1 MNISKA
7 NLLVRNKCLHAS
19 FAATPTQAPLVV
31 FLQPYHVHFSTRLF
45 QARINADIKKCTPL
59 KQNQHFQK
67 ARSPRIPP
75 KIGPES
81 TTESTTETTPESIPW
96 SQEHP
101 SPAFH
106 PPGDHDLNAGTNTSS
121 NTITTATKTST
132 QVPTRARRRPRP
144 KHRRQ
149 HYVQREHDGD
159 HVPVSQPPPLLTLFH
174 DADIMGQKSE
184 RTFTGG
190 VHYHLSR

>member
-45 QARINADIKKCTPL
+45 QARLNADLKKCTPL

-75 KIGPES
+75 RIDP
-81 TTESTTETTPESIPW
+81 ESTTETTPESIPW

-106 PPGDHDLNAGTNTSS
+106 PPGHHDLNAGTNTSS
-121 NTITTATKTST
+121 NTITTATRTST

-144 KHRRQ
+144 KHKRQ
-149 HYVQREHDGD
+149 HH
-159 HVPVSQPPPLLTLFH
+159 F
-174 DADIMGQKSE
+174 
-184 RTFTGG
+184 
-190 VHYHLSR
+190 